1 MQLMSQFLF
10 LHPTHKRLV
19 EFVSETVFLSFI
31 KYYRQNDF
39 KKQLNELNKEY
50 YSLDLDK
57 ETDLL
62 ELDVSYY
69 YLYIKGV
76 MLLLMNKTKM
86 CS

>member
-1 MQLMSQFLF
+1 MSQFLF